1 MNWAIHQ
8 TGRLVRWKKKPQEL
22 IDWIFRFAVN
32 YFRVNFLWSL
42 MLVPSL
48 IFSSVLYMPVIGYH
62 REPALGVSPSSSI
75 YIRITRTLMTHVRGY
90 VFSPS
95 IHYNLIKRNAHTMI
109 CHNVYIYVITDR
121 GQIITQRTRR
131 VCNRSRYF
139 RYFDLPCRVDC
150 SRHVMW
156 IETLLETSTGELQ
169 CILSI
174 SPCIQ
179 PHEKTP

>member
-22 IDWIFRFAVN
+22 IDWIFHFAVN

-62 REPALGVSPSSSI
+62 RELALGVSPSSSI

-95 IHYNLIKRNAHTMI
+95 IHSKLIKRNAHMMI
-109 CHNVYIYVITDR
+109 CHDVYIYVITDR

-131 VCNRSRYF
+131 ICNRS